1 MRQLHLPMRIWDVP
15 TRLFH
20 WLLVILVGTSW
31 LTQNR
36 GWMEW
41 HKLSGYAVLA
51 LLLFRLAWGF
61 VGSDTARFARFVK
74 SPLAA
79 LRHLSHLTRREP
91 DYEIGHNPAGGW
103 MVMVMLALLLVQAV
117 TGLFSNDDVDTEGP
131 LTDLVSKTQSDWF
144 SHIHDVNFNL
154 IEGVIVLHVLA
165 IVAYAVFKRQNL
177 VRPMVT
183 GKKRV
188 PGATRQPRM
197 ASPVL
202 AAALLVV
209 AAAAVAAVV
218 RWG

>member
-1 MRQLHLPMRIWDVP
+1 
-15 TRLFH
+15 
-20 WLLVILVGTSW
+20 
-31 LTQNR
+31 
-36 GWMEW
+36 MEW
-41 HKLSGYAVLA
+41 HKLSGYSVLT

-61 VGSDTARFARFVK
+61 LGSDTARFARFLK

-79 LRHLSHLTRREP
+79 LRHLSHLTQREP
-91 DYEIGHNPAGGW
+91 DYEIGHNAAGGW

-131 LTDLVSKTQSDWF
+131 LTNLVSKTQSDWF

-154 IEGVIVLHVLA
+154 IEGIIALHVLA
-165 IVAYAVFKRQNL
+165 IIAYAVLKRQNL
-177 VRPMVT
+177 VRPMLT